1 MLIKLDKISK
11 IYHVGEVDIPAVRDI
26 SLDIN
31 AGELMAIM
39 GASGSGKTTLMNI
52 IGCLDRPSKGR
63 YLLDGQ
69 DITTMSKNE
78 LAYVRNKK
86 IGFVFQS
93 FNLLSRTSALENV
106 ELPMFYGNNL
116 TSRQKRARAVEVL
129 ERVGLGQRM
138 KHHPSQLSG
147 GEQQRVAIARSLV
160 NQPKI
165 LLADE
170 PTGNLDSKR
179 GKEIMELFQQLNKE
193 GITIVLI
200 THDKDTAFYARR
212 VVHVKDGLIVNN

>member
-1 MLIKLDKISK
+1 MLIRLDKISK
-11 IYHVGEVDIPAVRDI
+11 IYHIGEVDIPAVREI

-31 AGELMAIM
+31 AGELTAIM

-52 IGCLDRPSKGR
+52 IGCLDRPSEGR

-78 LAYVRNKK
+78 LAQVRNKK
-86 IGFVFQS
+86 IGFIFQS

-138 KHHPSQLSG
+138 NHHPSQLSG

-160 NQPKI
+160 NRPKI

-200 THDKDTAFYARR
+200 THDKDTASYARR
-212 VVHVKDGLIVNN
+212 VVHVKDGLIVN